1 MSDTATRTIPV
12 SRPTTTTQAGPG
24 AIPGSTGGLPWLA
37 RHKVDLLAT
46 GAALAVTA
54 AGVRARDKA
63 RQWAAE
69 HPQAAMGAGA
79 LLGGATGAA
88 LSSLTGL
95 TVEPLVIEAADR
107 MAGVAGRATGVAQH
121 LLHDTRALSVAGG
134 ALTGAAAGAL
144 LGQLVARQAPVPD
157 EGPADDPDADEVP
170 QGGTQVPEGWRARL
184 KLWADHRAEPGPAEP
199 QEGEEQAS

>member
-12 SRPTTTTQAGPG
+12 SRPTTTQTGPG
-24 AIPGSTGGLPWLA
+24 AMPGGTGGQPWLA

-63 RQWAAE
+63 RKWAAE
-69 HPQAAMGAGA
+69 HPQAAVGAGV

-95 TVEPLVIEAADR
+95 AVEPLVIEAADR
-107 MAGVAGRATGVAQH
+107 IAGVAGRASGAAQH

-144 LGQLVARQAPVPD
+144 LGRLVARQAPAPD
-157 EGPADDPDADEVP
+157 EEPDAEEVS
-170 QGGTQVPEGWRARL
+170 QGETQVPEGWRARL
-184 KLWADHRAEPGPAEP
+184 KLWADHRADQGPAEP
-199 QEGEEQAS
+199 REGEEQAS